1 MAVFSRNLA
10 GRAADNGGV
19 ADLSP
24 IINFGGLASG
34 LDTNSIIDQLMAI
47 ERQPETRLKT
57 QQSQSQQKKTDL
69 GTLQTTLQNLQFAVE
84 DLKSPTLWVDTQS
97 VDVNDS
103 TKVAATRTGG
113 AGTGGYSV
121 TVTQLASASQHWFN
135 YPAAGP
141 AQDDTLSVGGH
152 DFTIAAG
159 SDATSA
165 ANTINS
171 DPDSPVYASVVD
183 NPAGGQW
190 LAFSS
195 KTTGATSDFTVT
207 DSQGALTEDTSRA
220 VVGGDAKGTVGT
232 LAFDEPTNVINDA
245 IPGISLTLKGVT
257 AVGAPVTVTV
267 GAPQP
272 DYAGIAAKVKTFVD
286 QYNSTID
293 QVRAK
298 TDEAPVVNP
307 QTTGDQLKGDLY
319 QDPMFDD
326 LLGEMRTSIYGS
338 FATGNTNYDE
348 MSEIGISTGDAVG
361 DGTLN
366 QDSINGKLT
375 FDQDKFMAALQADP
389 DSVRKVLSGD
399 TEAGTDGFAQTM
411 DNLLQ
416 PVVGAS
422 GTLDQA
428 ITATDDEYR
437 SLADQITS
445 MDVLLQQ
452 KQDMLKQQFTDME
465 TAIQSSQAAASQV
478 SGQLASLSAGA

>member
-1 MAVFSRNLA
+1 VA
-10 GRAADNGGV
+10 

-24 IINFGGLASG
+24 VINFSGLASG
-34 LDTNSIIDQLMAI
+34 VDTTSIVQQLMQI
-47 ERQPETRLKT
+47 ESQPETRLKT
-57 QQSQSQQKKTDL
+57 QQSQVQQKKTDL
-69 GTLQTTLQNLQFAVE
+69 TSLQTTLQNLQFSVE
-84 DLKSPTLWVDTQS
+84 DLKDPTLWQDTQS
-97 VDVNDS
+97 VDVNDP

-121 TVTQLASASQHWFN
+121 TVTQLASASQHWFTYPTN
-135 YPAAGP
+135 GPAA
-141 AQDDTLSVGGH
+141 DDQLTIGGH
-152 DFTIAAG
+152 NFTIAAG

-165 ANTINS
+165 ASTINS
-171 DPDSPVYASVVD
+171 DPDSPVYASVVN

-195 KTTGATSDFTVT
+195 KTTGSTSDFTVT
-207 DSQGALTEDTSRA
+207 DTQGALTEDGSRK
-220 VVGGDAKGTVGT
+220 VVGANAKGTVGT
-232 LAFDEPTNVINDA
+232 LAFDEPTNVVNDA
-245 IPGISLTLKGVT
+245 IPGVSLTLKGVT

-272 DYAGIAAKVKTFVD
+272 DYAGIAAKVKSFVD

-298 TDEAPVVNP
+298 TEEAPVVNP
-307 QTTGDQLKGDLY
+307 QTTADQLKGDLY
-319 QDPMFDD
+319 QDPMLDD
-326 LLGEMRTSIYGS
+326 LLGEMRVGIYGS
-338 FATGNTNYDE
+338 WASGNTSYDE

-361 DGTLN
+361 SGTLN
-366 QDSINGKLT
+366 QDAINGKLS

-389 DSVRKVLSGD
+389 DSVRKLLSGD
-399 TEAGTDGFAQTM
+399 TESGTDGFAQTM

-428 ITATDDEYR
+428 ISSSDDEYR
-437 SLADQITS
+437 SLADQIS
-445 MDVLLQQ
+445 QMDELLQQ

-465 TAIQSSQAAASQV
+465 TAIQASQASASQV
-478 SGQLASLSAGA
+478 SGQLASLASQ

>member
-1 MAVFSRNLA
+1 MCNRPARRNLEVDGCFLTKFA
-10 GRAADNGGV
+10 RGTADQGNV
-19 ADLSP
+19 AADLSP
-24 IINFGGLASG
+24 TINFGGLASG
-34 LDTNSIIDQLMAI
+34 LDTNSIVDQLMAI

-57 QQSQSQQKKTDL
+57 QQSQLQQKKTDL
-69 GTLQTTLQNLQFAVE
+69 GTLQTTLQNLQFSAE

-97 VDVNDS
+97 VDVNDP

-121 TVTQLASASQHWFN
+121 TVTRLASASQHWFD

-141 AQDDTLSVGGH
+141 GSDDTITVSGH

-171 DPDSPVYASVVD
+171 DPDSPVYASVVN
-183 NPAGGQW
+183 NPSGGQW

-195 KTTGATSDFTVT
+195 KTTGTTSDFTVT
-207 DSQGALTEDTSRA
+207 DSLGLLTEDTSRKVIGA
-220 VVGGDAKGTVGT
+220 NAQGTVGT
-232 LAFDEPTNVINDA
+232 LSFDEPTNVIDDA
-245 IPGISLTLKGVT
+245 IPGVSLTLKAVT

-272 DYAGIAAKVKTFVD
+272 DYNAISAKVKAFVD
-286 QYNSTID
+286 QYNSTIG

-298 TDEAPVVNP
+298 LNEAPVVNP
-307 QTTGDQLKGDLY
+307 QTASDQLKGDLY

-326 LLGEMRTSIYGS
+326 LLGEMRTSIYGTFS
-338 FATGNTNYDE
+338 TGNTSYDE

-366 QDSINGKLT
+366 QDSINGKLS

-399 TEAGTDGFAQTM
+399 VEAGTEGFAQTM

-416 PVVGAS
+416 PVVGAE
-422 GTLDQA
+422 GTLAQS
-428 ITATDDEYR
+428 ITSADDEYR

-445 MDVLLQQ
+445 MDELLQQ
-452 KQDMLKQQFTDME
+452 KQDMLKQQFTD
-465 TAIQSSQAAASQV
+465 
-478 SGQLASLSAGA
+478 